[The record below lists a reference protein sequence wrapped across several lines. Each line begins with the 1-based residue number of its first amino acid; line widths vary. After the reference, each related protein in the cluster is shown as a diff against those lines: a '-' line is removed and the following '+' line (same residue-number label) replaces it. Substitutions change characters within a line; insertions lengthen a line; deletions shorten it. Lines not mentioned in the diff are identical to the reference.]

1 MDSCNDQWCRFCSE
15 LNSRCV
21 KGAILLMWP
30 VHFVRALPRLI
41 PPPVH
46 ANLLVDPLG
55 KHVKCQL
62 SIVFIQ
68 AEPIVKA
75 GYCVPGIEVGHL
87 CQLKRV
93 EVIITLL
100 IEGHVTINDRSRYL
114 LHSRVSVCICK
125 QLNMD

>member
-1 MDSCNDQWCRFCSE
+1 
-15 LNSRCV
+15 
-21 KGAILLMWP
+21 MWP

-75 GYCVPGIEVGHL
+75 GYCVPGMSTQESGSHHHSV
-87 CQLKRV
+87 
-93 EVIITLL
+93 
-100 IEGHVTINDRSRYL
+100 DRGSCDDQRP
-114 LHSRVSVCICK
+114 K
-125 QLNMD
+125 